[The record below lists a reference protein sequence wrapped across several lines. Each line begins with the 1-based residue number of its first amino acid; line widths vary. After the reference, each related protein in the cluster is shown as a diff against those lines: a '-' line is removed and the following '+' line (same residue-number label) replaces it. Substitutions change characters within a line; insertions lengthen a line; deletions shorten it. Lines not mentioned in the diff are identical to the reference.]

1 MEKKNLTILS
11 GLIGF
16 TIGMVIMFFTGFNKD
31 LNHYQIIQEIEYE
44 VCEDCWYKVFDCGDK
59 YKEIEY
65 YVNEE

>member
-16 TIGMVIMFFTGFNKD
+16 TIGMVIMFFTSFNKD